1 MPAIHPRCFPFTAMG
16 TCCELKLYADDESS
30 AARAAGAAIAE
41 VRRIERAYSR
51 YRSDSVVSAINEAG
65 RQGGA
70 ICLSPE
76 AADLVDVAY
85 DAYRLS
91 GGLFDVTSGALRE
104 VWRDDLAAK
113 PSQSEI
119 TRILARVGLHKV
131 AWARPRLS
139 FGRGGMQI
147 DLGGIGKEYAA
158 DRAAQVCR
166 ELGVSNGLV
175 DLGGDIVAIGPHPWG
190 TPWRIGV
197 RDPRDPESALA
208 TLFVVR
214 GGVATSGDYERFWEF
229 DGRRYGHIFDPR
241 TGWPVRGLSSVTV
254 AADTCLRA
262 GLTST
267 IAMLKGEDGAAWLR
281 EAATPHIHVDAG
293 NHIGGSALSQGDDRE
308 ITRPMRSPSETAP
321 SDSSFR

>member
-166 ELGVSNGLV
+166 ELGVRTGSS
-175 DLGGDIVAIGPHPWG
+175 I
-190 TPWRIGV
+190 
-197 RDPRDPESALA
+197 SA
-208 TLFVVR
+208 
-214 GGVATSGDYERFWEF
+214 ATSWRSAPIPGER
-229 DGRRYGHIFDPR
+229 
-241 TGWPVRGLSSVTV
+241 L
-254 AADTCLRA
+254 
-262 GLTST
+262 
-267 IAMLKGEDGAAWLR
+267 
-281 EAATPHIHVDAG
+281 
-293 NHIGGSALSQGDDRE
+293 GGSACATRGTRKALSPRCSWSAAASRPAATMSGSGNSTDGDTGTFSIRE
-308 ITRPMRSPSETAP
+308 RVGPFADFPRSPSRPTRACAR
-321 SDSSFR
+321 D